1 MDQQPFCPI
10 MMEPREKSEYQN
22 FFPGGNTPCHGEL
35 AAGERQ
41 SRGGPPAAKDLR
53 ALLLRGGHA
62 SAEEEQ
68 HAEGVRDAPP
78 VGLGA
83 QPHGKRAAL
92 SEVVIGG
99 HRGLGGFDG
108 ILVWVRI
115 VATAKVGLEL
125 GKIIN
130 IHDEHD

>member
-1 MDQQPFCPI
+1 MDQHFCPI
-10 MMEPREKSEYQN
+10 MMEPREKSGISKL
-22 FFPGGNTPCHGEL
+22 FPGGNTPCHGEL

-41 SRGGPPAAKDLR
+41 SRGGPPAEDLR

-62 SAEEEQ
+62 GAEEEQ

-92 SEVVIGG
+92 PEVVVGG

-115 VATAKVGLEL
+115 VAAAKVGLEL
-125 GKIIN
+125 YQ
-130 IHDEHD
+130 HL